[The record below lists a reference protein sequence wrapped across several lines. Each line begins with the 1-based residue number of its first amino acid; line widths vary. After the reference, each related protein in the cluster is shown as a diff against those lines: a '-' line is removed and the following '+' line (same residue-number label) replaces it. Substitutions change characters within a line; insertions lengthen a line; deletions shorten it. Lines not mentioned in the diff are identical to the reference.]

1 MEEPLEAQPPGGE
14 RAGEVGLSPLEK
26 AHAAAPKLKI
36 FPLPSVVLFPGAAQP
51 LHIFEPRYKQMVA
64 DALSSDG
71 VFGMA
76 QLALGWERD
85 YGGSPEL
92 LPLLSVGAISVH
104 QLGDDGKYN
113 LVLTGVCRARVLQEW
128 PEQQGRL
135 YREVEAELLP
145 DPVFEGPEEA
155 QLRQAVVELTGRLP
169 PEVAARLTKVTS
181 RVRGGAF
188 VDVLASTLVSDVP
201 RRYALLCE
209 LDVKKRMQRLL
220 EEVSGVMTRLKP
232 TRSDGFVN

>member
-1 MEEPLEAQPPGGE
+1 MVAQPVAGPGGPGC
-14 RAGEVGLSPLEK
+14 AGEVGLSPLEK
-26 AHAAAPKLKI
+26 AYAAAGKLKV

-51 LHIFEPRYKQMVA
+51 LHIFEPRYRTLVK
-64 DALSSDG
+64 DALAADG
-71 VFGMA
+71 VFAMA

-92 LPLLSVGAISVH
+92 LPLLSVGAVSVH
-104 QLGDDGKYN
+104 QELDDGKFN
-113 LVLTGVCRARVLQEW
+113 VVLTGVCRARLIQEW

-145 DPVFEGPEEA
+145 DAPFDGPEES

-169 PEVAARLTKVTS
+169 PEVAARLTKVTT

-232 TRSDGFVN
+232 PRSDGFVN

>member
-1 MEEPLEAQPPGGE
+1 VAQPQRLSGHRRGPGE
-14 RAGEVGLSPLEK
+14 IGLSPLEK
-26 AHAAAPKLKI
+26 AYAAVGKLKV

-51 LHIFEPRYKQMVA
+51 LHIFEPRYRAMVK
-64 DALSSDG
+64 DAISGDG
-71 VFGMA
+71 VFAMA
-76 QLALGWERD
+76 QLALGWERE

-92 LPLLSVGAISVH
+92 LPLLSVGTLSVH
-104 QLGDDGKYN
+104 QELEDGKFN
-113 LVLTGVCRARVLQEW
+113 VVLTGVSRARLIQEW
-128 PEQQGRL
+128 PEEQGRL
-135 YREVEAELLP
+135 YREVQAELLP
-145 DPVFEGPEEA
+145 DPLFEGPEEA
-155 QLRQAVVELTGRLP
+155 QLRQAVVELTSRLP
-169 PEVAARLTKVTS
+169 EEVAARLSKVTT

-232 TRSDGFVN
+232 MRSDGFVN

>member
-1 MEEPLEAQPPGGE
+1 M
-14 RAGEVGLSPLEK
+14 
-26 AHAAAPKLKI
+26 
-36 FPLPSVVLFPGAAQP
+36 VLFPGAAQP
-51 LHIFEPRYKQMVA
+51 LHIFEPRYRQLVT
-64 DALSSDG
+64 DALAADG
-71 VFGMA
+71 VFAMA
-76 QLALGWERD
+76 QLALGWEKE

-104 QLGDDGKYN
+104 QQLDDGKFN
-113 LVLTGVCRARVLQEW
+113 LVLTGVSRARVLQEW

-145 DPVFEGPEEA
+145 DVPFDGPEEA
-155 QLRQAVVELTGRLP
+155 QLRQAVVELTTRLP
-169 PEVAARLTKVTS
+169 SPVAAQLTKVTT

-209 LDVKKRMQRLL
+209 LDVKRRMQRLL

-232 TRSDGFVN
+232 TRPDGFVN

>member
-1 MEEPLEAQPPGGE
+1 M
-14 RAGEVGLSPLEK
+14 
-26 AHAAAPKLKI
+26 
-36 FPLPSVVLFPGAAQP
+36 VLFPGAAQP
-51 LHIFEPRYKQMVA
+51 LHIFEPRYRQLVK
-64 DALSSDG
+64 DAIAADG
-71 VFGMA
+71 VFAMA
-76 QLALGWERD
+76 QLALGWEQD
-85 YGGSPEL
+85 YGGNPEL

-104 QLGDDGKYN
+104 QEVDDGKFN
-113 LVLTGVCRARVLQEW
+113 LVLTGVSRARLIQEW
-128 PEQQGRL
+128 PEAQGRL

-145 DPVFEGPEEA
+145 DVPFEGPEEA
-155 QLRQAVVELTGRLP
+155 QLRQAVVELTSRLP
-169 PEVAARLTKVTS
+169 VEVAARLHKVTT

-232 TRSDGFVN
+232 SRPDGFVN